1 MLRRGFL
8 RRSAVRCFKWDGGEK
23 GNRMPDVV
31 AAETGATPAAF
42 YLGLCRLRGIL
53 SLIAPHDCAAGG
65 PFFCAAT
72 MVLQAGCSSVR
83 QRWCCRRAV
92 LSCSS
97 DDAASIR
104 KSEPEIKNR
113 CTLEGINR
121 QNPALIRKSGH
132 EIKNQC
138 TKEGGKGENLASIP
152 KSGLEIKNRC
162 TLEGINRQ
170 NLASIRKSEPEIKN
184 QCSRGV
190 VAVCRRNH
198 SPLPLRKLESD
209 AENRCRKQ
217 HPPKSR
223 HAQRSAATKTN
234 TKNSIF
240 VNPGLTL
247 GRVPKMRSRKGI

>member
-8 RRSAVRCFKWDGGEK
+8 RRSAVRCFNWDGGEK

-31 AAETGATPAAF
+31 AAGTGATPAAF

-53 SLIAPHDCAAGG
+53 SPPAS
-65 PFFCAAT
+65 AT
-72 MVLQAGCSSVR
+72 VILQEGRSSA
-83 QRWCCRRAV
+83 QLRWCCRRAV

-97 DDAASIR
+97 NDA
-104 KSEPEIKNR
+104 
-113 CTLEGINR
+113 
-121 QNPALIRKSGH
+121 
-132 EIKNQC
+132 
-138 TKEGGKGENLASIP
+138 ASIP

-209 AENRCRKQ
+209 ADLV
-217 HPPKSR
+217 
-223 HAQRSAATKTN
+223 AATT
-234 TKNSIF
+234 TAGGPFF
-240 VNPGLTL
+240 VASTTAADGTIPLCRYAN
-247 GRVPKMRSRKGI
+247 